1 MPLLGLIHHYPDIFG
16 PIYVPPLEKQVRQMR
31 AVIIVILQEA
41 LDVYEKCQ
49 ISAFF
54 DLDKSHKYYMNKFLT
69 GIIQCTRGKAAK
81 QPKKK
86 VFPTY
91 LILMRS

>member
-1 MPLLGLIHHYPDIFG
+1 
-16 PIYVPPLEKQVRQMR
+16 MR

-54 DLDKSHKYYMNKFLT
+54 ELDKSHKYYMNKFLT
-69 GIIQCTRGKAAK
+69 GII
-81 QPKKK
+81 
-86 VFPTY
+86 
-91 LILMRS
+91 